1 MLASTN
7 IFPRTFTLANF
18 EFISGRTPFWTFLM
32 NSAVLSGGG
41 TVLGALPAAWA
52 GYALSRFRGR
62 GLSLYGRL
70 LLVVQMFPIIVALI
84 PLFILF
90 RMLGLINNPLSVMII
105 HAVIHLPFAT
115 WLMRSYFDTIPRE
128 LEEAAQVDGC
138 TRTGA
143 LRRILLPLSGPG
155 IAAVLIFSFL
165 QSYNEFFI
173 ASVFLR
179 DVEVMPIPVGIQ
191 MFTAAVLDRLGQPD
205 GRGDGDDDPDLR
217 AVPVRAEMDCLRRGR
232 GRREGMTIGLG
243 IIGCGSVTQII
254 HLPALA
260 QIPACFRV
268 AALCDV
274 SRRHG
279 RWRGGALERARA
291 LPRPSRGPRRGATSA
306 RC

>member
-1 MLASTN
+1 MRYRLAKRWSLFSVLCAITLTINFPIIVLIANSFQTTEQMLATAN
-7 IFPRTFTLANF
+7 IFPRTFTVANF
-18 EFISGRTPFWTFLM
+18 EFLSGRTPFWTFLT
-32 NSAVLSGGG
+32 NSMVLSGGG
-41 TVLGALPAAWA
+41 TILGALPAAWA

-62 GLSLYGRL
+62 GLSLYGKL

-90 RMLGLINNPLSVMII
+90 RQIGLINNPLSVMII

-138 TRTGA
+138 TRVGA

-179 DVEVMPIPVGIQ
+179 DVEVMPIPVGVQ
-191 MFTAAVLDRLGQPD
+191 MFMQQYSTDWGSLMAAATVTMIPTFVLFLFVQKWIAYG
-205 GRGDGDDDPDLR
+205 
-217 AVPVRAEMDCLRRGR
+217 AVA
-232 GRREGMTIGLG
+232 
-243 IIGCGSVTQII
+243 
-254 HLPALA
+254 
-260 QIPACFRV
+260 
-268 AALCDV
+268 
-274 SRRHG
+274 
-279 RWRGGALERARA
+279 GGVK
-291 LPRPSRGPRRGATSA
+291 G
-306 RC
+306 